1 MTARLV
7 GGLVASVVLHG
18 AFALVLPWATA
29 PGPVPDQGPRTPRL
43 EIATHSVPE
52 GRAPA
57 ENPRGARGDA
67 RSPTGPLAVRGSI
80 PTSRATSVT
89 STVTPLAAA
98 AAPQA
103 PARPV
108 AADGTAMAAMGP
120 SPSSVGSAPANPETT
135 WPSVSGGRPA
145 TPVRPDAVAV
155 PVLRG
160 AASSSALIVEPRA
173 VPVAAGAVEG
183 TRLASAVPDDEASAM
198 APANP
203 RPSAPSPVPVPEPVE
218 TATPPGGPLV
228 TAASPAAVER
238 VPPTR
243 PAATTA
249 AAVAGDTEIVRGASP
264 SGAELRLGE
273 AAGLPADRASPRGP
287 SLVAALGD
295 TMDAVEPA
303 TAPRTATAAPAA
315 ALHADPARAA
325 SSSGDRVGGIPGPEA
340 TSAAAA
346 GRPNVPATPA
356 TALGGT
362 AEDAVAPTLE
372 RAAAAGAALVHGPD
386 GRIDPASIAA
396 LEAFLPRSSEGEVS
410 PARDAIAS
418 LLAGVP
424 CARLQAEFHPDSG
437 ALELRGH
444 VPEEALRDPVVAALQ
459 GAVGASIPVVD
470 NVLLLPPPQC
480 SVLPDIEALGLP
492 QSSDQHTDPKLVGE
506 DAHARVYR
514 YAESERIVLEIAAPD
529 FDAYVRVDYFD
540 ADGNVIHLAPNEWVG
555 PARLRAGERAVV
567 GSDEGGFSMT
577 VAPPFGQEIAV
588 AFATSHEVGDV
599 AREATEPAGQYLERL
614 RVRLAELRARH
625 PDFRGEW
632 VYFFVRTEA

>member
-29 PGPVPDQGPRTPRL
+29 PGPVPDQGARTPRL

-57 ENPRGARGDA
+57 EDPRGVRGDA
-67 RSPTGPLAVRGSI
+67 RSPVGPLADGGSI
-80 PTSRATSVT
+80 PTSRATSVS

-120 SPSSVGSAPANPETT
+120 SPSPVGSAPANPETT
-135 WPSVSGGRPA
+135 RPSASGGRPA
-145 TPVRPDAVAV
+145 TPVRPDAVAAPV
-155 PVLRG
+155 PRG
-160 AASSSALIVEPRA
+160 AAFPAARIVEPRA
-173 VPVAAGAVEG
+173 VPVAAGAAEG
-183 TRLASAVPDDEASAM
+183 ARLTSAVPDDDAYAM
-198 APANP
+198 APADP
-203 RPSAPSPVPVPEPVE
+203 RPSTPAPAPVQ

-228 TAASPAAVER
+228 TAASPDAVER

-243 PAATTA
+243 PAATA
-249 AAVAGDTEIVRGASP
+249 MAAVTRDTEIVRQASP
-264 SGAELRLGE
+264 SGAELQRAE

-287 SLVAALGD
+287 SLVAALGDATD

-325 SSSGDRVGGIPGPEA
+325 SSSGDRVGGIPSPEA

-356 TALGGT
+356 TALGGI

-410 PARDAIAS
+410 PARDAIAF
-418 LLAGVP
+418 LLEGVP

-470 NVLLLPPPQC
+470 NVLVLPPPQC

-514 YAESERIVLEIAAPD
+514 YAEGERIVLEIAAPD

-555 PARLRAGERAVV
+555 SARLRAGERAVV

-599 AREATEPAGQYLERL
+599 AREATEPAGQYLARL

>member
-29 PGPVPDQGPRTPRL
+29 PRPVPDQGARTPRL

-52 GRAPA
+52 GRAQA
-57 ENPRGARGDA
+57 ENPRGVRGDA
-67 RSPTGPLAVRGSI
+67 RSPVGPLADGGSI

-89 STVTPLAAA
+89 STATPLAAA

-108 AADGTAMAAMGP
+108 AADGIAVAAMGSSS
-120 SPSSVGSAPANPETT
+120 SPVGSAPANPETT
-135 WPSVSGGRPA
+135 RPSASGGRPA

-155 PVLRG
+155 PVPRG
-160 AASSSALIVEPRA
+160 AASSTARIVEPRA
-173 VPVAAGAVEG
+173 VPVAAGGVEG
-183 TRLASAVPDDEASAM
+183 ARLASAVPDDDASAM
-198 APANP
+198 APADP
-203 RPSAPSPVPVPEPVE
+203 RPSAPPPAPVQ

-228 TAASPAAVER
+228 TAASPTAVER
-238 VPPTR
+238 IPPTR
-243 PAATTA
+243 PAATAA

-264 SGAELRLGE
+264 SGAELRLRE

-295 TMDAVEPA
+295 ATDAAESA
-303 TAPRTATAAPAA
+303 TAPRTAIAAPAA
-315 ALHADPARAA
+315 ALHTDHARAA

-340 TSAAAA
+340 TSAAAV

-356 TALGGT
+356 TALGGI
-362 AEDAVAPTLE
+362 AADAVAPTLE

-396 LEAFLPRSSEGEVS
+396 LEAFLPRSSEDEVS

-418 LLAGVP
+418 LLEGVP

-459 GAVGASIPVVD
+459 GVVGASIPVVD

-506 DAHARVYR
+506 DTHARVYR
-514 YAESERIVLEIAAPD
+514 YAEGERIVLEIAAPD

-599 AREATEPAGQYLERL
+599 AREAIEPAGQYLARL
-614 RVRLAELRARH
+614 RVRLVELRARH
-625 PDFRGEW
+625 ADFRGEW

>member
-29 PGPVPDQGPRTPRL
+29 PGPVPDQKARTPRL

-57 ENPRGARGDA
+57 GDPRGARGDA
-67 RSPTGPLAVRGSI
+67 RSPIGPLAAGGSI

-89 STVTPLAAA
+89 STVTPLTAA

-108 AADGTAMAAMGP
+108 AADGTAMAAVGP
-120 SPSSVGSAPANPETT
+120 SPPSIESAPANPETPR
-135 WPSVSGGRPA
+135 PSASGGRTG
-145 TPVRPDAVAV
+145 TPVRPEAVAAPV
-155 PVLRG
+155 PRD
-160 AASSSALIVEPRA
+160 AASSAALIVQPGA

-183 TRLASAVPDDEASAM
+183 ARLASAVPDDASAM
-198 APANP
+198 APADP
-203 RPSAPSPVPVPEPVE
+203 RPSASPAAPAPEPVQ
-218 TATPPGGPLV
+218 TATPPSGPLV
-228 TAASPAAVER
+228 TAASPDAVER

-243 PAATTA
+243 PAAA
-249 AAVAGDTEIVRGASP
+249 AMAAVTRDTEIVRQASP
-264 SGAELRLGE
+264 SGAELQRAE

-295 TMDAVEPA
+295 ATDAVEPA
-303 TAPRTATAAPAA
+303 TAPRTAIAAPAA

-325 SSSGDRVGGIPGPEA
+325 SSSGDRVGGIPSPEA

-362 AEDAVAPTLE
+362 AEDAVAPTVE

-386 GRIDPASIAA
+386 GRVDPASIAA

-418 LLAGVP
+418 LLEGVP

-444 VPEEALRDPVVAALQ
+444 VPEEALRDPVVAALR

-492 QSSDQHTDPKLVGE
+492 QSSDQHTDPKLVGD
-506 DAHARVYR
+506 DAHVRVYR
-514 YAESERIVLEIAAPD
+514 YAEGERIVLEIAAPD

-599 AREATEPAGQYLERL
+599 AREATEPAGQYLARL